1 MTNPNMLEVSKIK
14 GENSL
19 VSLSSTIP
27 TLLIDNP
34 VDSGKIY
41 KINSIMISNVDGSTP
56 AEISVSV
63 FNGEDLS
70 GLEYPLI
77 FQVSVPNNSSLI
89 LVDKSTSFYLKENQS
104 IGATAETANDLVVIS
119 SWEEIEV

>member
-1 MTNPNMLEVSKIK
+1 MANPNMLGVTDIK

-19 VSLSSTIP
+19 ILLTTTTP

-34 VDSGKIY
+34 LDSGKIY

-63 FNGEDLS
+63 FTGENLL
-70 GLEYPLI
+70 GTEFPLI

-89 LVDKSTSFYLKENQS
+89 LIDKSTSFYLKENQS
-104 IGATAETANDLVVIS
+104 IGATAETPNDLVVIS
-119 SWEEIEV
+119 SWEEIEA

>member
-1 MTNPNMLEVSKIK
+1 MANPNMLEVSEIK

-19 VSLSSTIP
+19 VSLTTTLT

-63 FNGEDLS
+63 FGGDNLTGPEF
-70 GLEYPLI
+70 PLI
-77 FQVSVPNNSSLI
+77 FQVSVPNNASLI
-89 LVDKSTSFYLKENQS
+89 LIDKSTSFYLKENQS
-104 IGATAETANDLVVIS
+104 IGATAETANDLVVVS